1 MLVLVLVLVLMLVL
15 FLVLV
20 LVGGIEWWAAA
31 RLFLSYSIEFL
42 DIFDVAFKECLGP
55 MPRFQ
60 CFTQDGIKLAI
71 FSR

>member
-1 MLVLVLVLVLMLVL
+1 MLVLVLVLMLVL

-31 RLFLSYSIEFL
+31 PLFLSYSIDFL
-42 DIFDVAFKECLGP
+42 HIFDVAFKECLEP

-60 CFTQDGIKLAI
+60 CFTQDGVKVAT
-71 FSR
+71 FSC